1 MDFKNK
7 LILAPMA
14 GVTQMP
20 FRLLCKKQG
29 ADIVLTEM
37 INAHALARNNKS
49 TIRLM
54 KHSQSERPIGIQ
66 LFGQVP
72 EVILKAAKMVEK
84 NFDFIDFNMGCPA
97 QQILSQGAGAA
108 LMRRKSRVQEI
119 ISALTTLN
127 KPISVKM
134 RAGYDN
140 KHINAVELAE
150 LCEDYGVSAVT
161 IHPRTAVQGYSGKA
175 DWNIIKQVKKSVRIP
190 VIGNGDIFTPEDAK
204 RMKQETNCDSL
215 MIGRGALGNPFI
227 FKEIKTYLKKGTY
240 EQHSLTE
247 KIKELLS
254 VANDLDMVT
263 LRIHTLYFVKNVP
276 NAAELRLKLSQIK
289 DKREMIKELEKLI

>member
-1 MDFKNK
+1 
-7 LILAPMA
+7 MA

-20 FRLLCKKQG
+20 FRILCKKQG
-29 ADIVLTEM
+29 SDIVLTEM
-37 INAHALARNNKS
+37 INAHALARENKS
-49 TIRLM
+49 TMRLM
-54 KHSQSERPIGIQ
+54 KHSQFERPIGVQ
-66 LFGQVP
+66 LFGQIP
-72 EVILKAAKMVEK
+72 GVILKAAKMVER

-108 LMRRKSRVQEI
+108 LMKRKSRVEEI
-119 ISALTTLN
+119 VSALSTLN
-127 KPISVKM
+127 KPFTVKM
-134 RAGYDN
+134 RAGFDDR
-140 KHINAVELAE
+140 HINAVELAG
-150 LCEDYGVSAVT
+150 LCADYGASAVT

-204 RMKQETNCDSL
+204 KMKQETNCDSI
-215 MIGRGALGNPFI
+215 MVGRGALGNPFI
-227 FKEIKTYLKKGTY
+227 FKDIKNYFKTGSY
-240 EQHSLTE
+240 EQHSLAE
-247 KIKELLS
+247 KLRKLLS

-289 DKREMIKELEKLI
+289 DKQEMIKELEKLAK